1 MPARP
6 YMERLSVLSRL
17 TCPSAWPLLQ
27 GCAMACLT
35 ASMSRVSVLA
45 NCYMPGVMKEAVQ
58 LAWVGPSEKTSEP
71 TVAASLQRSA
81 RPPSKRRR
89 SRPLTLVQHLQDVP
103 VLILACCRRSG
114 RERRSGC
121 PSVSLRIHLPCGPV
135 SNVGVSWLAGSVPSS
150 LETIQERRP

>member
-45 NCYMPGVMKEAVQ
+45 NCYIERSPDRR
-58 LAWVGPSEKTSEP
+58 
-71 TVAASLQRSA
+71 AS
-81 RPPSKRRR
+81 
-89 SRPLTLVQHLQDVP
+89 
-103 VLILACCRRSG
+103 
-114 RERRSGC
+114 
-121 PSVSLRIHLPCGPV
+121 
-135 SNVGVSWLAGSVPSS
+135 
-150 LETIQERRP
+150 